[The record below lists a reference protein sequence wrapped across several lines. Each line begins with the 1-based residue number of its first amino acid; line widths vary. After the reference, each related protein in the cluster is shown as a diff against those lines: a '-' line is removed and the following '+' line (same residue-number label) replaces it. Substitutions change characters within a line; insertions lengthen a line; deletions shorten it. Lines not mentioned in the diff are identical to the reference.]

1 MTTDHR
7 LASHTVDW
15 WPVHLYVLPLLTEV
29 GSWPMA
35 GTLTWQRL
43 PSADPAKLAAFLAP
57 QGITHC
63 GSTPHRLRSPRRA
76 TRSLGPPTGRRS
88 HVTSGGATRS
98 TSRARGP
105 MPDIPYGRDYDEDS
119 SVVPWLD
126 ERPLFPPPSAPLDV
140 VHRLYAEH
148 RERRAGTLVCWRGG
162 WMKWHGTHWS
172 EIGPRAELRS
182 RIYDVLGD
190 VAYEVEVSD
199 HGTITW
205 ERRPWN
211 PDKRKVANV
220 IEAMA
225 AIGHLSA
232 DIDPPSWIGPH
243 SAAETPAAQ
252 MISCKNGLLDLS
264 GRKIVDHTP
273 TLFNVVEVPFDYILD
288 TRPPRSR
295 GLTSWPRSG
304 RTTRTRS
311 PLLQEFIGYVLSGR
325 TDMQKLLPADRAYPL
340 RVKAP
345 SPGC

>member
-1 MTTDHR
+1 
-7 LASHTVDW
+7 
-15 WPVHLYVLPLLTEV
+15 
-29 GSWPMA
+29 
-35 GTLTWQRL
+35 
-43 PSADPAKLAAFLAP
+43 
-57 QGITHC
+57 
-63 GSTPHRLRSPRRA
+63 
-76 TRSLGPPTGRRS
+76 
-88 HVTSGGATRS
+88 
-98 TSRARGP
+98 

-119 SVVPWLD
+119 SVVPSLD

-148 RERRAGTLVCWRGG
+148 RERRARTLVCWRGG

-172 EIGPRAELRS
+172 EMDPAELRS

-273 TLFNVVEVPFDYILD
+273 TLFNVVAVPFDYILD
-288 TRPPRSR
+288 TRPPVAWLDFLASV
-295 GLTSWPRSG
+295 WPNDPDSIA
-304 RTTRTRS
+304 
-311 PLLQEFIGYVLSGR
+311 LLQEFIGYVLSGR
-325 TDMQKLLPADRAYPL
+325 TDMQKLLLLIGPTRS
-340 RVKAP
+340 R
-345 SPGC
+345 